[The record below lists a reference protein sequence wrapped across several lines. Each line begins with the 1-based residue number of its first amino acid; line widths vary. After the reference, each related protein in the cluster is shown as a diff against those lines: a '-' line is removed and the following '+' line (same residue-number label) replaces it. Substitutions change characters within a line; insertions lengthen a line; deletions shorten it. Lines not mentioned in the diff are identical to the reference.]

1 MNEMTPSNPTPLAEI
16 PQAQTPPAETPSE
29 KIPKTTHSTFILCVI
44 MVVAFSV
51 WGSVSTLDIVSMAT
65 GEVTP
70 STQVK
75 TIQHLEG
82 GIIREILVYEGGSV
96 KAGQSLI
103 VLEPAV
109 SGADVAELNVR
120 LRSLQ
125 SDIAQLDALANGLDA
140 PAFPEKL
147 AREFPDLIKQA
158 SRRFETRRKRHQ
170 NDLRTQEQ
178 SIHQRRQEINEVETR
193 IKGSRQSLKLIDEQ
207 IAISEELLKS
217 NLTNRFRH
225 LDLLKESR
233 RLRGGIDNDRASLG
247 RAQSGLKE
255 TQAELDGIRSNFDDE
270 VQKSLEEARLNFG
283 ELNQR
288 IIKFEDSLKRTV
300 VRSPVDGTIK
310 TLHVVTIGGVLRP
323 GDPVVDIVPAG
334 DKLIIEAK
342 LPTQDIGYVAVGQ
355 NAVVKLASA
364 DAMRFGSLN
373 GKVVSVSPDT
383 LITPEGMPFYKV
395 RVEMEK
401 SYFENGK
408 LRYALFPGMQ
418 VMTNIQTGERTVM
431 QYVLDPLL
439 YRLGSAAQER

>member
-1 MNEMTPSNPTPLAEI
+1 MNEIAEPIEAPTVQKQEDLP
-16 PQAQTPPAETPSE
+16 PSE
-29 KIPKTTHSTFILCVI
+29 QIPKTTHSTFFLCVL
-44 MVVAFSV
+44 MVAAFGV
-51 WGSVSTLDIVSMAT
+51 WSSLGTLDIVSMAT

-82 GIIREILVYEGGSV
+82 GIIREILVHEGGSV

-125 SDIAQLDALANGLDA
+125 SDIAQLEALAAGQDA
-140 PAFPEKL
+140 PVFSDKL
-147 AREFPDLIKQA
+147 AKEFPNLVKHA
-158 SRRFETRRKRHQ
+158 FERFKTRKKRHQ
-170 NDLRTQEQ
+170 NELRQQDQ
-178 SIHQRRQEINEVETR
+178 SVLQRKQEITEISTR
-193 IKGSRQSLKLIDEQ
+193 ISGSRKSLKLINEQ
-207 IAISEELLKS
+207 IGISEELLKS

-225 LDLLKESR
+225 LDLLKEAR
-233 RLRGGIDNDRASLG
+233 RLRSGVDTDLASLA
-247 RAQSGLKE
+247 RAKSALKE
-255 TQAELDGIRSNFDDE
+255 TEAELNSIHSAFDDE
-270 VQKSLEEARLNFG
+270 VQKSLEEARLNFA

-342 LPTQDIGYVAVGQ
+342 LATQDIGYVAVGQ
-355 NAVVKLASA
+355 TAVVKLASA

-418 VMTNIQTGERTVM
+418 VMTNIQTGERTVI